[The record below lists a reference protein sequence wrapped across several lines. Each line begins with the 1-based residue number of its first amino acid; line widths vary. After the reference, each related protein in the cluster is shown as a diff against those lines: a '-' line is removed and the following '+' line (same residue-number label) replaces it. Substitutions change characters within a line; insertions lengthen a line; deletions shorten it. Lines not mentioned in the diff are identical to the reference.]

1 MREFE
6 TKLDSVSD
14 KITMCA
20 NAEWIHVANPLIDE
34 NMLIEIGTE
43 DQPTTPAGRI
53 KVYSPEMILAAE
65 VASRDAKS
73 LLASDRQLEVLGF
86 DCYEPLKMLFLGKIR
101 FKRQRCFDAT
111 VFEPGSFGSCSCG

>member
-20 NAEWIHVANPLIDE
+20 NAEWIHDANPLIDE
-34 NMLIEIGTE
+34 NILIEIASE
-43 DQPTTPAGRI
+43 DQSVTPAGRI
-53 KVYSPEMILAAE
+53 KVYSPELIMAAE
-65 VASRDAKS
+65 MASKDAKS
-73 LLASDRQLEVLGF
+73 LLASERQLEALGF
-86 DCYEPLKMLFLGKIR
+86 DCYEPFKMLFLGKIR

-111 VFEPGSFGSCSCG
+111 VFKPGSFGSCFWG